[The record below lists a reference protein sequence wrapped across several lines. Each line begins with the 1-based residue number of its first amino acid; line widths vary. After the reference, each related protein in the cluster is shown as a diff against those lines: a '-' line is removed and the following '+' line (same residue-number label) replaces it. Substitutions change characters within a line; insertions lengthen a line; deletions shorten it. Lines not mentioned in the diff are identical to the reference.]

1 MQVRDSVNFELSEI
15 ESYVILTQAIV
26 ISKREPQLR
35 KYSNRLNEPV
45 AFPSLMFDEEG
56 WSWEQSEKAK

>member
-26 ISKREPQLR
+26 IW
-35 KYSNRLNEPV
+35 
-45 AFPSLMFDEEG
+45 EERT
-56 WSWEQSEKAK
+56 SIEKILQQTE